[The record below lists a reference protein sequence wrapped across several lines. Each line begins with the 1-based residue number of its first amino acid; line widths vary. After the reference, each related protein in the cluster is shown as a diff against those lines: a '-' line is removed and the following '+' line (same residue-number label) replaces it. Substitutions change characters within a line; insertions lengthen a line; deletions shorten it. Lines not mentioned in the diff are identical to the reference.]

1 MVNENR
7 FDIIALGSLKKS
19 NKLFNVSL
27 LYDESADWSSTKK
40 IGGRNMPETVIVLFS
55 EFEKLKLEVEKLRT
69 ELSMLVLERD
79 ELRFMECK
87 NIEMAYTLTLGGL
100 EYKVY
105 EAECT
110 ALRLKRKL
118 ELMQAKRNRQE
129 KIVLA
134 WIEEMLDTEFAEYQ
148 EKLKEQIDRMN
159 EAIDR
164 SHESALSESEAKE
177 FKKLYRK
184 IVKNLHPDLQ
194 LDLSESQ
201 LELFKKA
208 VTAYENGD
216 LQTLQIISEMVGEPL
231 PDTNQDVM
239 TQLVQEKERLEHLLK
254 TVKDSIV
261 AIKSEYPYTLK
272 EIVANPEKTAARKLA
287 LEAMLKQYKETISLY
302 FVKIEQMMGR
312 QNE

>member
-1 MVNENR
+1 
-7 FDIIALGSLKKS
+7 
-19 NKLFNVSL
+19 
-27 LYDESADWSSTKK
+27 
-40 IGGRNMPETVIVLFS
+40 MPETVIVLFS

-87 NIEMAYTLTLGGL
+87 NIEMAYTLTLGSL